1 MCVSKG
7 SGSDD
12 GDAQARHTLTAWT
25 SPPCLHFIFHLINNP
40 RDDLRDDAKQTGICC
55 TNAATCSAS
64 SSCLSFSPPDF
75 STHILF
81 LQPLPRIPNSAK
93 HFNQQT
99 MGAVETPRQLVGAA
113 IQEFFGA
120 LLMFLVLWP
129 FVGVFG
135 NTWTAWLAHFFFV
148 MLVRE
153 ERGGREDEGGRKEEG
168 RRRRVA

>member
-1 MCVSKG
+1 
-7 SGSDD
+7 
-12 GDAQARHTLTAWT
+12 
-25 SPPCLHFIFHLINNP
+25 
-40 RDDLRDDAKQTGICC
+40 
-55 TNAATCSAS
+55 
-64 SSCLSFSPPDF
+64 
-75 STHILF
+75 
-81 LQPLPRIPNSAK
+81 
-93 HFNQQT
+93 